1 MYLFAYFF
9 WFQSLQAEK
18 CFVDRQLERRAGQ
31 AECFRLEEARNRVNS
46 QLDTINRSDE
56 MFLKLITEVHEL
68 WYSSIGVGLL
78 LQLIVCSTNIHSAC
92 ARTTL
97 VLLQLTHRT
106 ASFLPLFLSIQL
118 SRKHKEARTR
128 LATIETAEQVAFDHF
143 SAALRRSQAEERLQA
158 NRMRQWSIGL
168 SVAAGLV
175 GFGTTWLRY
184 HKQPP
189 VPSGDSGAELYA
201 SENIVKASVP
211 KVQQKIRNVDLRGV
225 YLAYDKLTGLDRVR
239 LVHDEVVQLL
249 VPTVTALQHTTEQL
263 QKLIDPTIS
272 TLQNATEQLQKF
284 QILVQSSER
293 PVFQT
298 PPDLG
303 DWFPPLL
310 AIGVM
315 IGIGWLLFGRS

>member
-1 MYLFAYFF
+1 MRLSWSHLRQPGEIAKHIGALQNIVKTGVPKVQQKIRNVDLRGVYLAYDK
-9 WFQSLQAEK
+9 LTGLDRVRLVHDEVVQAEK

-56 MFLKLITEVHEL
+56 MFLKLITEVHDVGFAVSAL
-68 WYSSIGVGLL
+68 LSLKFFIVGLG
-78 LQLIVCSTNIHSAC
+78 
-92 ARTTL
+92 
-97 VLLQLTHRT
+97 THR
-106 ASFLPLFLSIQL
+106 SVLL

-143 SAALRRSQAEERLQA
+143 SAALRRSQAEERVQA

-175 GFGTTWLRY
+175 GFGTTWLRF
-184 HKQPP
+184 HKQPA

-201 SENIVKASVP
+201 SE
-211 KVQQKIRNVDLRGV
+211 
-225 YLAYDKLTGLDRVR
+225 
-239 LVHDEVVQLL
+239 LL
-249 VPTVTALQHTTEQL
+249 VPTVSALQHTTEQL

-272 TLQNATEQLQKF
+272 TLQSATEQLQKL
-284 QILVQSSER
+284 QTLVQSSER

-298 PPDLG
+298 PPDLR

-310 AIGVM
+310 AMGVM

>member
-1 MYLFAYFF
+1 MRLNWSHLRQPGEIAKHIGALPNIVKTGIPMVQQKIRNVDLRGVYLAYDK
-9 WFQSLQAEK
+9 LTGLDRVRLVHDEVVQAEK

-68 WYSSIGVGLL
+68 
-78 LQLIVCSTNIHSAC
+78 
-92 ARTTL
+92 
-97 VLLQLTHRT
+97 
-106 ASFLPLFLSIQL
+106 

-143 SAALRRSQAEERLQA
+143 SAALRRSQAEERVQA

-175 GFGTTWLRY
+175 GFGTTWLRF
-184 HKQPP
+184 HKQHA
-189 VPSGDSGAELYA
+189 VPSDDSGTELYA
-201 SENIVKASVP
+201 S
-211 KVQQKIRNVDLRGV
+211 RL
-225 YLAYDKLTGLDRVR
+225 LA
-239 LVHDEVVQLL
+239 
-249 VPTVTALQHTTEQL
+249 PTVSALQHTTEQL

-272 TLQNATEQLQKF
+272 TLQNATEQLQKTL
-284 QILVQSSER
+284 IQSSER
-293 PVFQT
+293 PVFQAPT
-298 PPDLG
+298 ELDN
-303 DWFPPLL
+303 WFPSLL